1 MALLGSSI
9 DPRLFQQDY
18 SGYVRAAETQ
28 AQGVAN
34 LAQSIGGAIKD
45 FAEEK
50 KRINQDIAKGKSALQ
65 FAKAN
70 YPELADR
77 IDEIG
82 KIFSDVNVSKAEQA
96 AAGSQMGD
104 FVTAM
109 IRGQEFNTE
118 VDLKKRALDIQE
130 AEALARNEPK
140 PVVYDFEPVEIPAE
154 YGGQPGV
161 LRADKDPRSG
171 IIRASD
177 GKLYRNEEDFK
188 LQRNPIIQSN
198 IDAGLNTGIPL
209 TASDIER
216 RAIEINNALEIPDS
230 NNAVEANP
238 ILLNDFP
245 DGMPVATETPAP
257 LGAPTMTKPPVIDA
271 LPPGFVPIQTETTE
285 PTFRPAT
292 KEELSAYGAVGGQ
305 IDESTGRFYPITLP
319 QGMTVESDGQG
330 GIKVVQG
337 AGVGGKEEKAAVER
351 QKQQGGFVDEF
362 TKTAA
367 ETIKLLPNLPDN
379 PVGAKFGAI
388 LGEVLPGTEQGRVV
402 SRLNTLK
409 ANLALDKINQMR
421 AASPTG
427 GAAGNMTEKE
437 WPLFMQEFGALDAAG
452 DKKDLEA
459 RLKNASI
466 KLVKRVNGTP
476 EERQSA
482 LEEGV
487 ITKKQNE
494 VVQKQYEEMLSS
506 LGVPVV
512 KSKPTIGLSS
522 EAEEARRIIRGQ

>member
-18 SGYVRAAETQ
+18 SGYVRAGEMQ

-271 LPPGFVPIQTETTE
+271 LPPGFVPKQVEQEKPIVTSRIVTGEEAERLGGDPNKKYVIREAGQEVTDISVLPPDITPAEERERAKDEAAKIETQ
-285 PTFRPAT
+285 RAG
-292 KEELSAYGAVGGQ
+292 ELAVKSINKFIDDSGNSNESLKRAVGYGEE
-305 IDESTGRFYPITLP
+305 IATGIAKIAPFLGTQSP
-319 QGMTVESDGQG
+319 QDRTNQ
-330 GIKVVQG
+330 
-337 AGVGGKEEKAAVER
+337 KE
-351 QKQQGGFVDEF
+351 
-362 TKTAA
+362 
-367 ETIKLLPNLPDN
+367 L
-379 PVGAKFGAI
+379 AI
-388 LGEVLPGTEQGRVV
+388 LV
-402 SRLNTLK
+402 
-409 ANLALDKINQMR
+409 
-421 AASPTG
+421 
-427 GAAGNMTEKE
+427 EKG
-437 WPLFMQEFGALDAAG
+437 LLDAASELKPVSNVDLQLLKRNRPEISDPPELWASWLKDVRNILG
-452 DKKDLEA
+452 DPNSYKEGGGKSGTGASLEDQ
-459 RLKNASI
+459 LN
-466 KLVKRVNGTP
+466 
-476 EERQSA
+476 
-482 LEEGV
+482 
-487 ITKKQNE
+487 
-494 VVQKQYEEMLSS
+494 S
-506 LGVPVV
+506 LI
-512 KSKPTIGLSS
+512 IGG
-522 EAEEARRIIRGQ
+522 EQ